1 MATVRW
7 NKAKHIE
14 NFGET
19 LCGRTIPSRGKEWNA
34 LGIATCKSCL
44 KAEQKAEEQA
54 EYDERHLIGQCPFNP
69 KKTFTV
75 TPVNMNEF
83 VVNQF
88 IDGAW
93 QSDATA
99 DLYRTSEMSYLDQ
112 SELKELAKR

>member
-54 EYDERHLIGQCPFNP
+54 EYDDSLLIGLCPFYP
-69 KKTFTV
+69 IMRF
-75 TPVNMNEF
+75 
-83 VVNQF
+83 
-88 IDGAW
+88 
-93 QSDATA
+93 S
-99 DLYRTSEMSYLDQ
+99 
-112 SELKELAKR
+112 